1 MGYFNRQLD
10 RGRCA
15 SEVDAAVA
23 RQSAA
28 GLSPWLVATAN
39 RAGGPT
45 RNSYLRFAVG
55 RMGAASHH
63 RLGIFRAAGALEE
76 GGILSD
82 HERGRLRRALRWFNK
97 KLRVPRVTSRAV
109 FWFKADAAECVGRVW
124 QIVRLL
130 DAHDTIVWMMR
141 SEWPGQVV
149 YEDCYQLAALPGG
162 AKLRRC
168 RPVR

>member
-1 MGYFNRQLD
+1 MGYFKRQLN

-23 RQSAA
+23 RQAAA
-28 GLSPWLVATAN
+28 GLSPWVVATAN
-39 RAGGPT
+39 RAGAPT

-55 RMGAASHH
+55 RLGVASHH
-63 RLGIFRAAGALEE
+63 RLGIFRAAGELEK
-76 GGILSD
+76 GDVLSD
-82 HERGRLRRALRWFNK
+82 HERGRLRRALRWFDKNLK
-97 KLRVPRVTSRAV
+97 VPRVTSKAV
-109 FWFKADAAECVGRVW
+109 FWFKADAAECVGQVW

-130 DAHDTIVWMMR
+130 DAHDTVVWMMR
-141 SEWPGQVV
+141 SERPGQIV
-149 YEDCYQLAALPGG
+149 YEDSHQLAALPGG